1 MRRVTDQADRVVVES
16 NGTMHVDGASLA
28 ARLRNFSG
36 RYELLTDVPGLL
48 VLRSDDIPA
57 ERATRAL
64 MAGEIVSR
72 MTIMEILNIVA
83 QANWRGDL
91 HVFANDQHRI
101 LSLDQGVLKGA
112 LSNVEDD
119 RLGEVMFRNGLL
131 TRAALDEV
139 LADTRPD
146 KRFGE
151 RCVERG
157 LLDQTKLF
165 EQLQRQAEA
174 IFFSA
179 LIVSHGHFAFVL
191 PPEGESD
198 ARAATFHLPITGLL
212 MEGVQRIDEMA
223 LFRDKIPHSGLCPKR
238 NVGAPDRKLD
248 DNARKV
254 LDICDGTKTI
264 EDLSRITGLGEF
276 LSTKAVYH
284 LLQAKQVTLHSAPQ
298 IESAQVV
305 RLVTKFNEV
314 LQDIFVA
321 VATYGGL
328 AQSRATIDAWIV
340 GSGYA
345 PFFGEGVDDFGLL
358 DANFVASAMVN
369 VRSDQPLDDLA
380 QALHELAAF
389 ALFSATTSLPREQ
402 ELTLA
407 RDINARLKSIRPE

>member
-1 MRRVTDQADRVVVES
+1 MHAVTDQDDRVVVEP
-16 NGTMHVDGASLA
+16 NGSIHVDGASLGS
-28 ARLRNFSG
+28 RLRNFSG
-36 RYELLTDVPGLL
+36 RYQLLTDVPGLL
-48 VLRSDDIPA
+48 VLRSDAVRED
-57 ERATRAL
+57 RATRAL
-64 MAGEIVSR
+64 MAGEVVSR

-83 QANWRGDL
+83 QANWRGEL
-91 HVFANDQHRI
+91 HVFSGDSHRV

-112 LSNVEDD
+112 TSNEIDD

-131 TRAALDEV
+131 TRDALDEV
-139 LADTRPD
+139 LSDPRPD

-165 EQLQRQAEA
+165 EQLQKQAEA
-174 IFFSA
+174 VFFSA
-179 LIVSHGHFAFVL
+179 LIVSQGHYAFLL
-191 PPEGESD
+191 PPDTEGD

-223 LFRDKIPHSGLCPKR
+223 LFRDKIPHSGLCPQK
-238 NVGAPDRKLD
+238 VSGAPERKLD

-254 LDICDGTKTI
+254 LALCDGTRSI
-264 EDLSRITGLGEF
+264 EDLARITGLGEF
-276 LSTKAVYH
+276 LATKAVYH
-284 LLQAKQVTLHSAPQ
+284 LVQAKQVALHSAPK
-298 IESAQVV
+298 IEPAQVI
-305 RLVTKFNEV
+305 RLVTKFNDV

-328 AQSRATIDAWIV
+328 SQSRATIDAWIV

-358 DANFVASAMVN
+358 DANFVAAGIAN
-369 VRSDQPLDDLA
+369 VPSDRPLDDLQ

-402 ELTLA
+402 ELALA
-407 RDINARLKSIRPE
+407 RDINARLKSIRAD